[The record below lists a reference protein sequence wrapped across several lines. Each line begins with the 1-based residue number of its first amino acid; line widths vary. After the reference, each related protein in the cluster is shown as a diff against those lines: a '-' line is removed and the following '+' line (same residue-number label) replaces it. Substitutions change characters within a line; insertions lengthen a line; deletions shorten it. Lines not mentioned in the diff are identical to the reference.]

1 MLKGNFR
8 FFSNKNF
15 TEIAKDLFTKC
26 HFCVNMRTVKLAPAQ
41 VSILYR
47 RMYFLRYEF
56 VGLHLQWA
64 VQILYICNVLCY
76 KYIYVY
82 INNVFVY

>member
-1 MLKGNFR
+1 
-8 FFSNKNF
+8 
-15 TEIAKDLFTKC
+15 
-26 HFCVNMRTVKLAPAQ
+26 
-41 VSILYR
+41 
-47 RMYFLRYEF
+47 MYFLRYEF